1 MAAPNV
7 TPYAKAYKFGRGR
20 LFFNPLVNGIYQGF
34 QPFGNCPGFEVSV
47 EGETFEHQSSEGG
60 ISETDFTVPLG
71 ITRSAAITCDNLSKS
86 NIALFLA
93 GEQVTVTQSATPVT
107 NYVLEQVNAGRFYQL
122 GKTESNPSGVRGV
135 SAVSVSIKE
144 GDDAPTRANSTAY
157 VVGDFYKPASANGR
171 FYLCTVSG
179 TSAGSAPSFTTDGTT
194 FTDGTATFIDMG
206 LIVVPSTTDVN
217 YRLDAGLALLSATTD
232 GTIAQAN
239 TRYGAAVPGARV
251 SLHVDFTPAAN
262 TREQVRTGG
271 EQSVVGELKY
281 IADNPGDSENE
292 DLFCPQVTLTPNGAL
307 PFITGDDIAAVEFN
321 VGIGIKDSVT
331 RAIYID
337 GRPAGL

>member
-71 ITRSAAITCDNLSKS
+71 ITRSATITCDNLSKS

-93 GEQVTVTQSATPVT
+93 GEQITLTQAATPVT
-107 NYVLEQVNAGRFYQL
+107 DYVIEQVNPGRFYQL
-122 GKTESNPSGVRGV
+122 GKTEANPSGVRGV
-135 SAVSVSIKE
+135 SAVAVRIKE
-144 GDDAPTRANSTAY
+144 GDDAPVRANTTAY
-157 VVGDFYKPASANGR
+157 VAGDFYVPAASNGR

-179 TSAGSAPSFTTDGTT
+179 TTAGAPPVFTTDGTT

-206 LIVVPSTTDVN
+206 LIVVPSTANVN
-217 YRLDAGLALLSATTD
+217 YRLDAGLALVSATTD

-239 TRYGAAVPGARV
+239 TKYAAVVEGGRL

-271 EQSVVGELKY
+271 EQSVVGELKF
-281 IADNPGDSENE
+281 IADNPGGSDNE

-307 PFITGDDIAAVEFN
+307 PFITGDDIASVEFN
-321 VGIGIKDSVT
+321 VGIGVKDSVT